1 MLESAREGVC
11 LQERGWVET
20 FAKTERLNGHRTHT
34 GRVGAPSSRT
44 NKKNADKTE
53 GRPADG
59 WYAQRVAVLAIFIR
73 RRKDEKCKIKR
84 FLQKLEALACCSS
97 KSEITKWNENPI
109 EKVYA

>member
-1 MLESAREGVC
+1 M
-11 LQERGWVET
+11 
-20 FAKTERLNGHRTHT
+20 
-34 GRVGAPSSRT
+34 
-44 NKKNADKTE
+44 
-53 GRPADG
+53 
-59 WYAQRVAVLAIFIR
+59 LAIFIR

>member
-44 NKKNADKTE
+44 NKKKT
-53 GRPADG
+53 RTK
-59 WYAQRVAVLAIFIR
+59 QREDLPMGGTH
-73 RRKDEKCKIKR
+73 
-84 FLQKLEALACCSS
+84 
-97 KSEITKWNENPI
+97 SE
-109 EKVYA
+109 